1 MLGVGNHQCVQEPL
15 TKSVGDVQDA
25 LKGYRWWG
33 GGIPVAPVVERK
45 VEKAHGS
52 LAVPVRDLLFT
63 CQAITSQGNILSLG
77 VCF

>member
-1 MLGVGNHQCVQEPL
+1 MVG
-15 TKSVGDVQDA
+15 G
-25 LKGYRWWG
+25 GGG

-45 VEKAHGS
+45 VENSSTQVEKAHGS

>member
-33 GGIPVAPVVERK
+33 VGWGGGGIPVAPVVERK
-45 VEKAHGS
+45 VEKS
-52 LAVPVRDLLFT
+52 SWEP
-63 CQAITSQGNILSLG
+63 CSP
-77 VCF
+77 C